1 MEDETNNALERYNRT
16 LGENIPRQ
24 QDLLSFV
31 RYLMDEALGIVKRMD
46 QIRKGQELRD
56 DEKGPFSI
64 DAGSSIPDIP
74 DDYEDY
80 IPPKEAENDEKKSGK
95 RKK

>member
-1 MEDETNNALERYNRT
+1 
-16 LGENIPRQ
+16 
-24 QDLLSFV
+24 
-31 RYLMDEALGIVKRMD
+31 MDEALGIVKRMD

-64 DAGSSIPDIP
+64 NAGSSIPDIP

-80 IPPKEAENDEKKSGK
+80 VPPNEAENDEKKSRK
-95 RKK
+95 RKKWMVSGVAFVYVNETNVDYCIEL